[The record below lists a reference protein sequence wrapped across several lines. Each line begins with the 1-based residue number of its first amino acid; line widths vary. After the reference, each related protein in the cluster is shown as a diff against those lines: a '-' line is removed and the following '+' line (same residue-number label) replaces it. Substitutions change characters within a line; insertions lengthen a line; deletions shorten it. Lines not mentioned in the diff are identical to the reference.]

1 MYASLPL
8 SFVKQLVLRSYD
20 YVGNNK
26 HSQDEIT
33 LTKRK
38 FVDHETFTYI
48 NGDDN
53 LTVRVYY
60 SGRITIAGILDNTA
74 VNQSLF

>member
-1 MYASLPL
+1 MYATLSR

-20 YVGNNK
+20 FVGNNK
-26 HSQDEIT
+26 HSQEEIT
-33 LTKRK
+33 LNKRN
-38 FVDHETFTYI
+38 FVDHTTFTYI

-53 LTVRVYY
+53 LTIRVYY
-60 SGRITIAGILDNTA
+60 SGRITISGILDNTA

>member
-1 MYASLPL
+1 MPTT
-8 SFVKQLVLRSYD
+8 FVKQLVLRSYD
-20 YVGNNK
+20 FVGNNK
-26 HSQDEIT
+26 HSQEEIVISK
-33 LTKRK
+33 KRY
-38 FVDHETFTYI
+38 VDHETFTYI

-53 LTVRVYY
+53 LTIRVYY